1 MVQVLVAHSEID
13 ADRTANHPKAHNP
26 EMLAAKVL
34 GQDAGGIS
42 QTESSM
48 SKFAYKI
55 AMVQCG
61 YVPVV
66 NGEWMGRESE
76 DVLRG
81 ITPEQIEEI
90 LEAAGCPNELQ
101 FLSGLGEDG
110 WELIGVV
117 PQSIPGIHRMYLK
130 KVIA

>member
-1 MVQVLVAHSEID
+1 
-13 ADRTANHPKAHNP
+13 
-26 EMLAAKVL
+26 
-34 GQDAGGIS
+34 
-42 QTESSM
+42 M

-55 AMVQCG
+55 ALVQCG

-66 NGEWMGRESE
+66 NGQWTGRESE

-81 ITPEQIEEI
+81 IDPERIEEI

-101 FLSGLGEDG
+101 LLSDLGDDG

-117 PQSIPGIHRMYLK
+117 PQSIPDVQRMYLK
-130 KVIA
+130 KVVA